1 LYVTSLIAETDPA
14 ADDTDYRLPRT
25 VAPRR
30 YELQLSPDLQEATFT
45 GHERVE
51 IDVLE
56 QVNEIV
62 CNAAE
67 LEIESVCLTP
77 AADAADAPGG
87 GGEGAARDGEG
98 TAGVEIGVVGEVRLD
113 EERERATFTFAG
125 VIAPGRYVLDLSF
138 TGVLNDK
145 LRGFYRSTFTDGD
158 GNQQVIATTQFEST
172 DARRA
177 FPCWDEPDRKA
188 VFSISLEVPPGL
200 TAISNWPPVAK
211 QDLGGGRRKVT
222 FGDTIPMSTYIVA
235 FIVGP
240 LEATDPVLVDGIPLR
255 VVHVPGKGHLT
266 PFALEAG
273 AHALRFFVDWFGIP
287 YPGEKLDL
295 LAIPDFAAG
304 AMENL
309 GAITFREVEVLV
321 DPRDAAV
328 TELERIAE
336 VIEHEIAHMWF
347 GDLVTMKWWNGIWL
361 NEAFATFMSV
371 LCLDDFRPQWKRW
384 VSFAR
389 SRGAAMVI
397 DSLHSTRPIEYPVRR
412 PEDAEGMFDLLTYE
426 KGASVLRMVER
437 YLGAERFRDGVRRY
451 LNAHRLGNTETT
463 DLWDEIEAVA
473 GDEPIRALMDSWIFQ
488 GGYPLVHVAAGG
500 EGDLYIAQEPFALLR
515 SEADVTMDEG
525 EWATGGD
532 VPKGPFA
539 HGKSAIGSSWLVPL
553 IIGARRDGP
562 PSEHGTE
569 PERAPGVQ
577 KIVLGRDGATVH
589 LGDDAAATSSLALAN
604 IGGHGFYRVRYDLD
618 LFAAI
623 TADLRRLEPLERYSF
638 VSDAWACTVSG
649 VLPVSEF
656 IRLAER
662 LEDETDPSVWA
673 IVLSALGR
681 LDRTVSESHRPEFR
695 EWCKALL
702 DGQLARLGWNPV
714 PGEDSQVP
722 VLRASLVYTL
732 GTIADDRG
740 VRYRCAEL
748 FAAARSKAR
757 PLDPDLARAVLGVV
771 AQSGGRAEFRVIR
784 DRFRKASSPQ
794 EENRHLDALA
804 EFRDVRI
811 AQEVQEMCMSEIRT
825 QDAPYVIMR
834 MLLNR
839 FVRGVTWDF
848 VVTRFDEITARFPR
862 NSLPR
867 LLHGI
872 TGLDEV
878 GPEGATPLADSARE
892 FVAEHPFDGVQ
903 KLIDQQVELLDIGIA
918 FIRRERPLLG
928 GLLSG

>member
-1 LYVTSLIAETDPA
+1 VTSLIAETDPA
-14 ADDTDYRLPRT
+14 AEDADFRLPRT

-30 YELQLSPDLQEATFT
+30 YELHLSPDLQAATFK

-51 IDVLE
+51 INVLE
-56 QVNEIV
+56 SVTEIV
-62 CNAAE
+62 CNSAE
-67 LEIESVCLTP
+67 LEIHSAILTASADTRDATDATAGAVARGSQATP
-77 AADAADAPGG
+77 AS
-87 GGEGAARDGEG
+87 ESGAVAQ
-98 TAGVEIGVVGEVRLD
+98 VRLD
-113 EERERATFTFAG
+113 EVQELVTFTFAG
-125 VIAPGRYVLDLSF
+125 EIGPGRYILDIDF
-138 TGVLNDK
+138 TGILNDK
-145 LRGFYRSTFTDGD
+145 LRGFYRSTFKDDNGR
-158 GNQQVIATTQFEST
+158 QQVIATTQFEST

-188 VFSISLEVPPGL
+188 VFSISLDVAPGL
-200 TAISNWPPVAK
+200 TAISNWPQVAR
-211 QDLGGGRRKVT
+211 QDLGAGRRKVT

-240 LEATDPVLVDGIPLR
+240 LEATDPVLVEGIPLR

-295 LAIPDFAAG
+295 IAIPDFAAG

-309 GAITFREVEVLV
+309 GAITFREVEMLV

-412 PEDAEGMFDLLTYE
+412 PEDAEAMFDLLTYE

-451 LNAHRLGNTETT
+451 LHAHRLGNTETT

-500 EGDLYIAQEPFALLR
+500 EGDLYVSEEPFALLR
-515 SEADVTMDEG
+515 SEADVLMDEG
-525 EWATGGD
+525 DRGTGAE

-539 HGKSAIGSSWLVPL
+539 HGESAIGSNWLVPL
-553 IIGARRDGP
+553 IIGARTGGP
-562 PSEHGTE
+562 PSESGTE
-569 PERAPGVQ
+569 PEHAPGVQ
-577 KIVLGRDGATVH
+577 RIVLGVGGATVH
-589 LGDDAAATSSLALAN
+589 LGDDAAAPSTLALAN
-604 IGGHGFYRVRYDLD
+604 IGGHGFYRVRYDPD
-618 LFAAI
+618 LFAGI
-623 TADLRRLEPLERYSF
+623 TANLQRLEPLERYSF
-638 VSDAWACTVSG
+638 VSDAWACTLSG
-649 VLPVSEF
+649 VMPVSDF
-656 IRLAER
+656 MLVAEK
-662 LEDETDPSVWA
+662 LEHETDPSVWA
-673 IVLSALGR
+673 IVLTALGR
-681 LDRTVSESHRPEFR
+681 LDRTVSERHRPEFR
-695 EWCKALL
+695 DWVTALL
-702 DGQLARLGWNPV
+702 EGQLARVGWRSV

-722 VLRASLVYTL
+722 VLRSSLVHTL
-732 GTIADDRG
+732 GTIADDRAI
-740 VRYRCAEL
+740 RNRCAEL

-757 PLDPDLARAVLGVV
+757 PLDPDLARSILGVV
-771 AQSGGRAEFRVIR
+771 AQAGGRTEFRVIR
-784 DRFRKASSPQ
+784 DRYRKASSPQ

-811 AQEVQEMCMSEIRT
+811 AEEVQEMCMSEIRT
-825 QDAPYVIMR
+825 QDAPYLIMR

-839 FVRGVTWDF
+839 FVRASTWDF
-848 VVTRFDEITARFPR
+848 VLLRFEEMEARFPR

-872 TGLDEV
+872 AGLDKV
-878 GPEGATPLADSARE
+878 GPEGETPLADSARE
-892 FVAEHPFDGVQ
+892 FVAAHPFGGVQ
-903 KLIDQQVELLDIGIA
+903 KLIDQELELLDIGIA

-928 GLLSG
+928 ALLSQG